1 MSLITIAAAVTAL
14 AYVGLL
20 AYAIIRIG
28 KTPAAEYWLAGYC
41 LWSAIMAGALAL
53 DGLGVSIM
61 DFAPGIW
68 LAMISLGGMCVL
80 GALTFS
86 YLTIKW
92 SWAWLPGM
100 LPLIA
105 LVFVLDTIDPN
116 PGLMELTWRAALPS
130 ISLAAIGS
138 VTMWGFTG
146 FVLIIITFLETSKA
160 RLPLHA
166 NRGLWWVAVL
176 PLIMVA
182 EAAAMWAPELVS
194 AIGQVM
200 RVVGVIGL
208 VYGVTTKELVDVRGM
223 FRGVMGNAVFVIVT
237 ALVTL
242 LGIGAAFYL
251 LELYPGGPGQIAV
264 AVLALVLALIYQA
277 VRTLLGQVVQET
289 VLKAGYDTAQTSAD
303 YSKRIAQI
311 LDVGELAAAVGRVL
325 TQSVE
330 AIKSALILLTPDR
343 DNTRA
348 EVFVGS
354 GQMPTVGQRLAAS
367 NIFLAHLS
375 QTRKPLLQYT
385 LEVNETFKP
394 MLTIERRW
402 LQRLG
407 MDVYVPVMDGDV
419 LSGILAVGPRKSRD
433 PYRTRELELL
443 SALADQ
449 TSVALKNARL
459 VSNLKTSNEEV
470 RALNETL
477 AARHEQLKEMDKVK
491 TDFITIAS
499 HELRTPLTQILGF
512 TDLLKMM
519 SEAESVAGKEIAP
532 ITESVLKA
540 SSRLGE
546 VVTQMLDVSQLDV
559 DAMQLKLTE
568 TTVEAA
574 LRMAVEP
581 FAAAIRERRLT
592 FTVQNIRNLPHV
604 QADAQRLSQ
613 ALGQIVG
620 NAIKFTPDSGNVEVR
635 GRHIVNDSKY
645 PESVE
650 IVVTDS
656 GVGINPKYLELI
668 FEKFFRIG
676 STALHST
683 GTTKFM
689 GAGPGLGLPI
699 AKGII
704 EAHGGRVWAESP
716 GFDKDKLPG
725 TKILVILLVKPPAL
739 TGKGVPA
746 FIGMEAKQ

>member
-1 MSLITIAAAVTAL
+1 
-14 AYVGLL
+14 
-20 AYAIIRIG
+20 
-28 KTPAAEYWLAGYC
+28 
-41 LWSAIMAGALAL
+41 
-53 DGLGVSIM
+53 
-61 DFAPGIW
+61 
-68 LAMISLGGMCVL
+68 
-80 GALTFS
+80 
-86 YLTIKW
+86 
-92 SWAWLPGM
+92 
-100 LPLIA
+100 
-105 LVFVLDTIDPN
+105 
-116 PGLMELTWRAALPS
+116 
-130 ISLAAIGS
+130 
-138 VTMWGFTG
+138 
-146 FVLIIITFLETSKA
+146 
-160 RLPLHA
+160 
-166 NRGLWWVAVL
+166 
-176 PLIMVA
+176 
-182 EAAAMWAPELVS
+182 
-194 AIGQVM
+194 
-200 RVVGVIGL
+200 
-208 VYGVTTKELVDVRGM
+208 
-223 FRGVMGNAVFVIVT
+223 
-237 ALVTL
+237 
-242 LGIGAAFYL
+242 
-251 LELYPGGPGQIAV
+251 
-264 AVLALVLALIYQA
+264 
-277 VRTLLGQVVQET
+277 
-289 VLKAGYDTAQTSAD
+289 
-303 YSKRIAQI
+303 
-311 LDVGELAAAVGRVL
+311 
-325 TQSVE
+325 
-330 AIKSALILLTPDR
+330 
-343 DNTRA
+343 
-348 EVFVGS
+348 VFVGS
-354 GQMPTVGQRLAAS
+354 GQMPTVGQRFAAS
-367 NIFLAHLS
+367 NIFLTHLS

-419 LSGILAVGPRKSRD
+419 LSGILAVGPRRSRD

-443 SALADQ
+443 SALAGQ

-512 TDLLKMM
+512 TDLLKIM

-581 FAAAIRERRLT
+581 FATAIKERQLT
-592 FTVQNIRNLPHV
+592 FTVQNIRNLPPV

-620 NAIKFTPDSGNVEVR
+620 NAIKFTPDGGAVEVR

-656 GVGINPKYLELI
+656 GVGVNPKYLELI

-683 GTTKFM
+683 GATKFM

-725 TKILVILLVKPPAL
+725 TKILVVLPVKPPAL

-746 FIGMEAKQ
+746 FIGMEARQ